1 MSIGSNAYVP
11 PYGNSGFQM
20 PIPGSQQ
27 VVIPQ
32 ITIPTS
38 QPFAGFQSQ
47 PQSLS
52 QAVDL
57 YRVKDMDGAKQF
69 QMTPNSRVALF
80 KEDDDVMYIKQTD
93 NNNYPISL
101 KRYRFYEE
109 EEPAPEAPPE
119 YATKEDLSNWIK
131 ANDDRFSEIMAS
143 FNQGLDSL
151 REEIANG
158 KQSVRSASSNAG
170 IKRSTAANE

>member
-1 MSIGSNAYVP
+1 MSIGSNAYNP

-32 ITIPTS
+32 ITIPAS
-38 QPFAGFQSQ
+38 QPFAGFQPQ
-47 PQSLS
+47 PQQQS
-52 QAVDL
+52 VDL
-57 YRVKDMDGAKQF
+57 YKVKDMDGAKQF

-109 EEPAPEAPPE
+109 EEPTPEAPPE
-119 YATKEDLSNWIK
+119 YATKEDLTNWIK
-131 ANDDRFSEIMAS
+131 ANDDRFNEIMSS
-143 FNQGLDSL
+143 FNEGLDSL

-158 KQSVRSASSNAG
+158 KQPVRSTAT
-170 IKRSTAANE
+170 KRSTIE